1 MSHKIQVSFVHHHLS
16 GQCGVK
22 GVEIALPVGHL
33 YNCIFFLFFFLY
45 EAETQQ
51 SQHVS

>member
-1 MSHKIQVSFVHHHLS
+1 MSHEEQVSFLHHHLS

-33 YNCIFFLFFFLY
+33 YNCIFFFSY
-45 EAETQQ
+45 EAETQK